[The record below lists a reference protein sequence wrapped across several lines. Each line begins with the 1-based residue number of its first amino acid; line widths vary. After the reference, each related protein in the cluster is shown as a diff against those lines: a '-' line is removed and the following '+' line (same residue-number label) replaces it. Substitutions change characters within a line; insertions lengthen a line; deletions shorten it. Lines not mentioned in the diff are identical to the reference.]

1 MVKILATADWQMDMV
16 GDGLNPD
23 AREYLSAARVETI
36 EKILELAKEENVD
49 VILAAG
55 DLFEYPRPTPEVT
68 AAVAKVLQRSKVPI
82 YAIPGNHD
90 LYGSSSVWNTPE
102 FRAIEHF
109 HLHHEQTQTEISEGV
124 FLHSIPVNNIYSIQP
139 QDELLKDVSDEDGV
153 HIVMAHAHD
162 VAVSTFGAHEDGIRL
177 PIDSS
182 KVIGKGYSLLILGH
196 WHSWKEVQ
204 KNRVLYPGTHEQ
216 TKFGERDAG
225 YVAIID
231 VPEDGSEP
239 QIVQKRVGKIQ
250 WLEAK
255 RREKNEEGEP
265 AFDCSGKELPDDLI
279 DYVRQ
284 HAANGIDFLKV
295 ELMGEVD
302 IDSLAG
308 SIPDA
313 KAVCGTLVRHFDVS
327 TDDLTTVIDV
337 EAMTNKVEL
346 PMGLREIQSSILT
359 DLENAQENE
368 EMTNN
373 LMDELTALYRAC
385 RSAGII
391 EE

>member
-55 DLFEYPRPTPEVT
+55 DLFEYPRPTPEVV

-102 FRAIEHF
+102 FREIRHF
-109 HLHHEQTQTEISEGV
+109 NLHHEQSQTEIADGV
-124 FLHSIPVNNIYSIQP
+124 ILHSIPVKNIYDIQP
-139 QDELLKDVSDEDGV
+139 QDELLEDVSDEDGV

-162 VAVSTFGAHEDGIRL
+162 VAVGTFGAHENSIKL

-196 WHSWKEVQ
+196 WHSWLEVEE
-204 KNRVLYPGTHEQ
+204 NRVLYPGTHEQ

-239 QIVQKRVGKIQ
+239 QIVQKKVGKIQ
-250 WLEAK
+250 WA
-255 RREKNEEGEP
+255 NEE
-265 AFDCSGKELPDDLI
+265 FDCKERELPDDLI
-279 DYVRQ
+279 EFVRQ
-284 HAANGIDFLKV
+284 QVDDGVEFLK
-295 ELMGEVD
+295 LKLFGEVD
-302 IDSLAG
+302 VDALAG
-308 SIPDA
+308 AIPDA

-359 DLENAQENE
+359 DLENEQGNE

>member
-16 GDGLNPD
+16 GGGLNPD
-23 AREYLSAARVETI
+23 ARAYLSAARLETI
-36 EKILELAKEENVD
+36 EKILELAKEEGAD

-55 DLFEYPRPTPEVT
+55 DLFEYPSPTPEVID
-68 AAVAKVLQRSKVPI
+68 AVAKVLQRSEVPI
-82 YAIPGNHD
+82 HAIPGNHD

-102 FRAIEHF
+102 FREIEHF
-109 HLHHEQTQTEISEGV
+109 HLHHEQAQTEIADGFS
-124 FLHSIPVNNIYSIQP
+124 LHSIPVKSKYDIQL
-139 QDELLKDVSDEDGV
+139 QDELLEDVSDEDGV

-162 VAVSTFGAHEDGIRL
+162 IVVGTFGAHEDGVKL
-177 PIDSS
+177 PIDSA

-204 KNRVLYPGTHEQ
+204 ENRVLYPGTHEQ

-239 QIVQKRVGKIQ
+239 EIVQKRVGKIQ
-250 WLEAK
+250 WAS
-255 RREKNEEGEP
+255 EE
-265 AFDCSGKELPDDLI
+265 FDCTAKELPNDLI
-279 DYVRQ
+279 EFVRNQ
-284 HAANGIDFLKV
+284 RDKGVEFLK
-295 ELMGEVD
+295 LKLIGEVGVD
-302 IDSLAG
+302 ALSGAIL
-308 SIPDA
+308 DA
-313 KAVCGTLVRHFDVS
+313 KAACGTLVRHFDLS
-327 TDDLTTVIDV
+327 SDELTTTIDV

-359 DLENAQENE
+359 DLENAQGNE
-368 EMTNN
+368 EMTSE

>member
-16 GDGLNPD
+16 GGGLNSD

-55 DLFEYPRPTPEVT
+55 DLFEYPRPTPEVV

-102 FRAIEHF
+102 FREIRHF
-109 HLHHEQTQTEISEGV
+109 NLHHEQSQTEIADGV
-124 FLHSIPVNNIYSIQP
+124 ILHSIPVKNIYDIQP
-139 QDELLKDVSDEDGV
+139 QDELLEDVSDEDGV

-162 VAVSTFGAHEDGIRL
+162 VAVGTFGAHENSIKL

-196 WHSWKEVQ
+196 WHSWLEVEE
-204 KNRVLYPGTHEQ
+204 NRVLYPGTHEQ

-239 QIVQKRVGKIQ
+239 QIVQKKVGKIQ
-250 WLEAK
+250 WA
-255 RREKNEEGEP
+255 NEE
-265 AFDCSGKELPDDLI
+265 FDCTERELPDDLI
-279 DYVRQ
+279 EFVRQ
-284 HAANGIDFLKV
+284 QVDDGVEFLK
-295 ELMGEVD
+295 LKLFGEVD
-302 IDSLAG
+302 VDALAG
-308 SIPDA
+308 AIPDA

-359 DLENAQENE
+359 DLKNEQGNE

>member
-55 DLFEYPRPTPEVT
+55 DLFEYPRPTPEVV

-102 FRAIEHF
+102 FREIRHF
-109 HLHHEQTQTEISEGV
+109 NLHHEQSQTEIADGV
-124 FLHSIPVNNIYSIQP
+124 ILHSIPVKNIYDIQP
-139 QDELLKDVSDEDGV
+139 QDELLEDVSDEDGV

-162 VAVSTFGAHEDGIRL
+162 VAVGTFGAHENSIKL

-204 KNRVLYPGTHEQ
+204 ENRVLYPGTHEQ

-239 QIVQKRVGKIQ
+239 QIVQKKVGKIQ
-250 WLEAK
+250 WA
-255 RREKNEEGEP
+255 NEE
-265 AFDCSGKELPDDLI
+265 FDCTERELPDDLI
-279 DYVRQ
+279 EFVRQ
-284 HAANGIDFLKV
+284 QVDDGVEFLK
-295 ELMGEVD
+295 LKLFGEVD
-302 IDSLAG
+302 VDALAG
-308 SIPDA
+308 AIPDA

-359 DLENAQENE
+359 DLENEQGNE

>member
-23 AREYLSAARVETI
+23 ARKYLSAARVETI

-55 DLFEYPRPTPEVT
+55 DLFEYPRPTPEVV

-102 FRAIEHF
+102 FREIRHF
-109 HLHHEQTQTEISEGV
+109 NLHHEQSQTEIADGV
-124 FLHSIPVNNIYSIQP
+124 ILHSIPVKNIYDIQP
-139 QDELLKDVSDEDGV
+139 QDELLEDVSDEDGV

-162 VAVSTFGAHEDGIRL
+162 VAVGTFGAHENSIKL

-196 WHSWKEVQ
+196 WHSWLEVEE
-204 KNRVLYPGTHEQ
+204 NRVLYPGTHEQ

-239 QIVQKRVGKIQ
+239 QIVQKKVGKIQ
-250 WLEAK
+250 WA
-255 RREKNEEGEP
+255 NEE
-265 AFDCSGKELPDDLI
+265 FDCTERELPDDLI
-279 DYVRQ
+279 EFVRQ
-284 HAANGIDFLKV
+284 QVDDGVEFLK
-295 ELMGEVD
+295 LKLFGEVD
-302 IDSLAG
+302 VDALAG
-308 SIPDA
+308 AIPDA

-359 DLENAQENE
+359 DLENEQGNE